1 MNKENKITINNL
13 VYAILFL
20 VFGIILLTS
29 TEDLISIVSKVIGSI
44 LVILGIVKTI
54 VYIYMKGKVGDYS
67 ITELLIGLLIICC
80 GLLLIFSSNA
90 LSFAIRTI
98 VGIWVLFAGIN
109 RIIYA
114 ISIKSL
120 DKNGFITYLISSFIM
135 IIIGILMISAI
146 FDQLIGLL
154 IIIYAISEIVDY
166 IYYKSKNKN
175 IELAKSKKKSKKTKK
190 LKNTKTV
197 DAIIEEEIK
206 KD

>member
-44 LVILGIVKTI
+44 LVILGIVKSI

-175 IELAKSKKKSKKTKK
+175 IEPAKSKKKSKKTKK

>member
-1 MNKENKITINNL
+1 MNKESKITVNNL

-29 TEDLISIVSKVIGSI
+29 TEDLISVVSKVIGSI
-44 LVILGIVKTI
+44 FIIIGLIKTI
-54 VYIYMKGKVGDYS
+54 IYIYMKGKLGDYS
-67 ITELLIGLLIICC
+67 VTELFIGLLIICC

-120 DKNGFITYLISSFIM
+120 DKKGFITYLISSFVM
-135 IIIGILMISAI
+135 IVISILMISAI

-166 IYYKSKNKN
+166 IYYKTKHKN
-175 IELAKSKKKSKKTKK
+175 IDPVKSKKNSKKVKK
-190 LKNTKTV
+190 IKSNKTV
-197 DAIIEEEIK
+197 DAIIEEDK
-206 KD
+206 N

>member
-1 MNKENKITINNL
+1 MNKENRITINNL

-29 TEDLISIVSKVIGSI
+29 TEDLISIVSKVIGVVLI
-44 LVILGIVKTI
+44 ILGIVKSI
-54 VYIYMKGKVGDYS
+54 VYIYLKGKLGEYS
-67 ITELLIGLLIICC
+67 ITELLIGLLVICC
-80 GLLLIFSSNA
+80 GGLLIFSSNA

-114 ISIKSL
+114 ISIRPL
-120 DKNGFITYLISSFIM
+120 DKQGFLTYLISSFVM

-175 IELAKSKKKSKKTKK
+175 IESVKPRNHTKKTKK
-190 LKNTKTV
+190 IKNAKTV
-197 DAIIEEEIK
+197 DAIIEEEAK

>member
-44 LVILGIVKTI
+44 LVILGIVKSI

-166 IYYKSKNKN
+166 IYYKS
-175 IELAKSKKKSKKTKK
+175 
-190 LKNTKTV
+190 
-197 DAIIEEEIK
+197 
-206 KD
+206 

>member
-1 MNKENKITINNL
+1 MNKENRITINNL

-29 TEDLISIVSKVIGSI
+29 TEDLISIVSKVIGVVLI
-44 LVILGIVKTI
+44 ILGIVKSI
-54 VYIYMKGKVGDYS
+54 VYIYLKGKLGEYS
-67 ITELLIGLLIICC
+67 IMELLIGLIVICC
-80 GLLLIFSSNA
+80 GGLLIFSSNA

-114 ISIKSL
+114 ISIRPL
-120 DKNGFITYLISSFIM
+120 DKQGFLTYLISSFVM

-175 IELAKSKKKSKKTKK
+175 IESVKPRNRTKKTKK
-190 LKNTKTV
+190 IKNAKTV
-197 DAIIEEEIK
+197 DAIIEEAK

>member
-1 MNKENKITINNL
+1 MSRENKITINNL

-29 TEDLISIVSKVIGSI
+29 TENLISIVSKVIGAI
-44 LVILGIVKTI
+44 LIISGIVKSI
-54 VYIYMKGKVGDYS
+54 VYIYLKGKLGEYS

-114 ISIKSL
+114 ISIKPL
-120 DKNGFITYLISSFIM
+120 DKKGFITYLISAFIM

-166 IYYKSKNKN
+166 IYYNSKNKN
-175 IELAKSKKKSKKTKK
+175 IEPVKNKKKSRKTKK
-190 LKNTKTV
+190 IKNAKTV
-197 DAIIEEEIK
+197 DAIIEETK

>member
-1 MNKENKITINNL
+1 MNKENRITINNL

-29 TEDLISIVSKVIGSI
+29 TEDLISIVSKVIGVVLI
-44 LVILGIVKTI
+44 ILGIVKSI
-54 VYIYMKGKVGDYS
+54 VYIYLKGKLGEYS
-67 ITELLIGLLIICC
+67 ITELLIGLLVICC
-80 GLLLIFSSNA
+80 GGLLIFSSNA

-114 ISIKSL
+114 ISIRPL
-120 DKNGFITYLISSFIM
+120 DKQGFLTYLISSFVM

-175 IELAKSKKKSKKTKK
+175 IESVKPRNRTKKTKK
-190 LKNTKTV
+190 IKNAKTV
-197 DAIIEEEIK
+197 DAIIEEETK

>member
-175 IELAKSKKKSKKTKK
+175 IEPAKGKKKSKKTKK

>member
-1 MNKENKITINNL
+1 MNKENRITINNL

-29 TEDLISIVSKVIGSI
+29 TEDLISIVSKVIGVGLI
-44 LVILGIVKTI
+44 ILGIVKSI
-54 VYIYMKGKVGDYS
+54 VYIYLKGKLGEYS
-67 ITELLIGLLIICC
+67 IMELLIGLIVICC
-80 GLLLIFSSNA
+80 GGLLIFSSNA

-114 ISIKSL
+114 ISIRPL
-120 DKNGFITYLISSFIM
+120 DKQGFLTYLISSFVM

-175 IELAKSKKKSKKTKK
+175 IESVKPRNRTKKTKK
-190 LKNTKTV
+190 IKNAKTV
-197 DAIIEEEIK
+197 DAIIEEAK

>member
-44 LVILGIVKTI
+44 LVILGIVKSI

-114 ISIKSL
+114 ISIKPL

-175 IELAKSKKKSKKTKK
+175 IEPAKSKKKSKKTKK